1 MTCCLTNR
9 CLASCSIISF
19 VIACNNSWKTLTI
32 SRFQLICLLVISL
45 TKQTFSLQEDSPDL
59 FTNEEKID
67 EVESMDIGLLLTR
80 LLSMVKLT
88 YHISNELSGQ

>member
-1 MTCCLTNR
+1 M
-9 CLASCSIISF
+9 
-19 VIACNNSWKTLTI
+19 
-32 SRFQLICLLVISL
+32 LVISL